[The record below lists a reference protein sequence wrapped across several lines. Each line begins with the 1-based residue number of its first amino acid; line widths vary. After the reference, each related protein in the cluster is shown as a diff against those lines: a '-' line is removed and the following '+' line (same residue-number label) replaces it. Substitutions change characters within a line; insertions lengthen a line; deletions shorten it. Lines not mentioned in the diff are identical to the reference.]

1 MIMSQRLS
9 MVAGTIS
16 FVAVAVLSALSL
28 DMVEGEGFFMQG
40 LFTVESSA
48 PAENADSPEV
58 EGDSTRGPS
67 TEKPCRRNEES
78 SR

>member
-40 LFTVESSA
+40 LFPVEASA
-48 PAENADSPEV
+48 PSEEAASPDV
-58 EGDSTRGPS
+58 KGDSTRNPS
-67 TEKPCRRNEES
+67 TENPCR
-78 SR
+78 